1 MTEPLIANPS
11 PREGSNKL
19 LLTVQEA
26 CEALRVSRWQM
37 YEFINAGR
45 LKTVRI
51 GRRRF
56 IVPADL
62 TGLIDELREGG
73 GDVRQAS

>member
-1 MTEPLIANPS
+1 MTEPLKANPT
-11 PREGSNKL
+11 PREDKNKL

-26 CEALRVSRWQM
+26 CDALRVSRWQV
-37 YEFINAGR
+37 YEFINSGR

-62 TGLIDELREGG
+62 TGLIEELREGG